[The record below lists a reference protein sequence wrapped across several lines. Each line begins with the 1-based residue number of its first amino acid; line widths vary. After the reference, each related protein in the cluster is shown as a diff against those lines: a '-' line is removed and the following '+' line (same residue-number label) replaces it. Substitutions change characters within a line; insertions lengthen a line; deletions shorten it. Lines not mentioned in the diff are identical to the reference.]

1 MKRWPILVS
10 FILFVGL
17 CASAT
22 FWAMQLFKPAVR
34 PVSMPK
40 VSNKVDVDPEAA
52 LELFGGRAVA
62 VAAASNFQLKGVVV
76 AKNAVESVAI
86 LVADSKPAEA
96 VRVNAEVIP
105 GVTVKEVHSQYVL
118 LSDGGVVKRVE
129 LPAAAQQS
137 KIDSPIGMIQAPV
150 MSPPSPPPSLPAG
163 APNLSLPPQN
173 AAGQDNAAQVPP
185 PPPPQNPA
193 SPRIGHTG
201 ARPGNNMNTN

>member
-34 PVSMPK
+34 PVAMPK
-40 VSNKVDVDPEAA
+40 QSSKVDVDPEAA

-129 LPAAAQQS
+129 LPASAQQS
-137 KIDSPIGMIQAPV
+137 RIDSPIGMIQAPA
-150 MSPPSPPPSLPAG
+150 MSPPSPPPSLPVG
-163 APNLSLPPQN
+163 APNLPLPPQN
-173 AAGQDNAAQVPP
+173 AVGQDSAAQVPP

-193 SPRIGHTG
+193 SPRIHAGG
-201 ARPGNNMNTN
+201 RAGNNMNTN

>member
-34 PVSMPK
+34 PVAMPK

-76 AKNAVESVAI
+76 ARNALESVAI

-137 KIDSPIGMIQAPV
+137 RVDSPVGMIQAPV
-150 MSPPSPPPSLPAG
+150 VAPAG
-163 APNLSLPPQN
+163 APNLPPPPPPQN
-173 AAGQDNAAQVPP
+173 AAGQDSAAQA
-185 PPPPQNPA
+185 PPPQNPA
-193 SPRIGHTG
+193 SPRIHAGG
-201 ARPGNNMNTN
+201 RPGNNMNTN